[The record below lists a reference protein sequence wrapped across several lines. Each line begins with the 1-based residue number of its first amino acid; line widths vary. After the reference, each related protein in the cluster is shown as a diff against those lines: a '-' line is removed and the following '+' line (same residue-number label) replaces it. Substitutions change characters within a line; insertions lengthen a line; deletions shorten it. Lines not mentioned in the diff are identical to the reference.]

1 MKTPFYEIDLMIPL
15 QLNKDVVFNE
25 PLLKLDSLINPCVK
39 DFLPQVPESL
49 NVGDKFII
57 TQGDGKNK
65 ICYRPSETKQIMIYQ
80 PKDGMV
86 TYVLNKKSFYVFS
99 SNTWQT
105 IHHDISAVLSD
116 VPIVKHE
123 AFLGIE
129 KKHIVPKYTHHYWY
143 LKANTEI
150 VINEDIQEMT
160 IIIKQS
166 VNNSYSIKWPNNILW
181 SNSTPHQ
188 MNLKQNSMDLIKL
201 YKLPESMHFIG
212 SVIAQNCNY

>member
-1 MKTPFYEIDLMIPL
+1 
-15 QLNKDVVFNE
+15 
-25 PLLKLDSLINPCVK
+25 
-39 DFLPQVPESL
+39 
-49 NVGDKFII
+49 
-57 TQGDGKNK
+57 
-65 ICYRPSETKQIMIYQ
+65 MIYQ

>member
-25 PLLKLDSLINPCVK
+25 SLLKLDSLINPCVK

-49 NVGDKFII
+49 NVRDKFII
-57 TQGDGKNK
+57 TQGDDKNK

-80 PKDGMV
+80 PKDGMI
-86 TYVLNKKSFYVFS
+86 TYVLNKKLFYIFS
-99 SNTWQT
+99 SNTWQAIT
-105 IHHDISAVLSD
+105 HNVSTDIPPA
-116 VPIVKHE
+116 KHE
-123 AFLGIE
+123 TFLGIE
-129 KKHIVPKYTHHYWY
+129 KKYIVPKHTHHYWY
-143 LKANTEI
+143 LKADTEI

-166 VNNSYSIKWPNNILW
+166 VNNSYSIKWHNNILW
-181 SNSTPHQ
+181 SNSIPHQ
-188 MNLKQNSMDLIKL
+188 MSLKQNSMDLIKL
-201 YKLPESMHFIG
+201 YKIPESIHFIG